1 MIVFL
6 VIVYMAQQNVSL
18 SDPRTLTLAEVKI
31 HSKEIGAGAY
41 GKVFAA
47 EYHGSPCAAKEF
59 NSILKPTLEVSSKGN
74 QKPRESILKKCQRIH
89 QLSHPNVVQFFGV
102 YYKPGSSTVPLLV
115 MEVMDTSLSILLKDH
130 PNIPIGLK
138 YSILFDVS
146 LGLKFLHC
154 QKPTSVVHCN
164 LSSHNILLSSSLHAK
179 ISGLEV
185 SLIVPESSLKQFM
198 KVTCF
203 IAPEVS
209 KPTAASKFSNPP
221 SDVYSYGMITL
232 HTITQKWPEPKKQSN
247 SSTSQYQSCI
257 DKISLE
263 NKELGILVGSCLD
276 DVPSKR
282 PTVDKVSE
290 KIKKMAEE
298 YPATIKNSIAWQTEL
313 QQIKQQVS
321 APYNHIHNEIIK
333 ICNFAYTQ

>member
-6 VIVYMAQQNVSL
+6 VSIYMAQQNVSL

-47 EYHGSPCAAKEF
+47 EYHGSPCAVKEF
-59 NSILKPTLEVSSKGN
+59 NSVLKPTLEVSSKGN

-89 QLSHPNVVQFFGV
+89 HLSHPNVVQFFGV

-130 PNIPIGLK
+130 SNIPIGSK

-154 QKPTSVVHCN
+154 QKPSVVHCN

-185 SLIVPESSLKQFM
+185 SLIVPESSLKRFM
-198 KVTCF
+198 KITCF

-209 KPTAASKFSNPP
+209 KPTAASKFSNP
-221 SDVYSYGMITL
+221 SIDVYSYGMITL
-232 HTITQKWPEPKKQSN
+232 YTITQKWPEPKKQSN
-247 SSTSQYQSCI
+247 SRTSQYQSYI
-257 DKISLE
+257 DKISSD

-282 PTVDKVSE
+282 PTVNKVSE

-313 QQIKQQVS
+313 QQIKEQVS
-321 APYNHIHNEIIK
+321 APYNHIHNETIK
-333 ICNFAYTQ
+333 ICDFAYTR

>member
-1 MIVFL
+1 
-6 VIVYMAQQNVSL
+6 MAQQKDVL
-18 SDPRTLTLAEVKI
+18 FSDPRILTLAEVKL

-59 NSILKPTLEVSSKGN
+59 NSALKATLEVSSKSN
-74 QKPRESILKKCQRIH
+74 QKPRESILKKCQRIQ

-102 YYKPGSSTVPLLV
+102 YYKLGSSTVPLLV

-130 PNIPIGLK
+130 PNIPIGSK
-138 YSILFDVS
+138 YSILFDLS
-146 LGLKFLHC
+146 LGLKFLHS
-154 QKPTSVVHCN
+154 QKPSVVHCN
-164 LSSHNILLSSSLHAK
+164 LSSHHVLLSSSLHAK
-179 ISGLEV
+179 ISDLEL

-198 KVTCF
+198 KITCF

-209 KPTAASKFSNPP
+209 KPTVASKSSNPP
-221 SDVYSYGMITL
+221 IDVYSYGMITL

-247 SSTSQYQSCI
+247 SSTSQYQSYI
-257 DKISLE
+257 DKIGSD

-282 PTVDKVSE
+282 PTINKVSE
-290 KIKKMAEE
+290 KIKKMAEK
-298 YPATIKNSIAWQTEL
+298 YPATIKNSIVWQTEL
-313 QQIKQQVS
+313 QQIKEQVRT
-321 APYNHIHNEIIK
+321 P
-333 ICNFAYTQ
+333 